1 MERGDM
7 YLHDDMNLVKNRM
20 LVFNTLLL
28 KHLCS
33 YFDNN
38 LQVTKLPNPDTLFH
52 SQLWMKHWY
61 QKIL

>member
-52 SQLWMKHWY
+52 SQL
-61 QKIL
+61 